1 MKGPTAMQRTL
12 GDDSG
17 FSLIAVLVI
26 GIVMMMV
33 TAGIAFRVVSDL
45 DQARYD
51 RGWQRSLHVSDAGI
65 DHVLFQLVENST
77 FTQGPLPPGPFA
89 DNAAEEAWVLAQANA
104 APPAELTTV
113 TEGQW
118 WIMKPSTAEAQ
129 IWSVGFVPSRDD
141 PRYVRVLRVA
151 YDFAPFEPGGAFVT
165 DGDVE
170 IGGNGMIDGTLGDVH
185 ANGDVKVI
193 GGSATISGTL
203 TASGNITPNSVLTS
217 GTVVGNKA
225 ESGEGFPRIDI
236 PLPVFQDYFDSSE
249 YILCPDG
256 FVWAGPT
263 YSDGPEAK
271 ASPGDVPCTTGS
283 QLGDASSI
291 AFRGWDYRGSDASA
305 GADWRV
311 TGNTV
316 FRGSYYIHGGSATIT
331 GNPSEDASIY
341 NGWRVTIYAAPEPG
355 FDTCATVVG
364 GDIDIGGNPDME
376 PWNTD
381 GILLIA
387 GRDVELRGNPSQG
400 QAQINGFIYAYE
412 QASIK
417 GNPAITGA
425 VVTSDGKNSPADP
438 SCDTPA
444 SPVSVNEISGSASI
458 TYDDEIAV
466 PLGDNIR
473 ITHWN
478 EL

>member
-1 MKGPTAMQRTL
+1 MKGSLMFRKLHSDA
-12 GDDSG
+12 G
-17 FSLIAVLVI
+17 FSLVAVLVI
-26 GIVMMMV
+26 GIIMMMV

-51 RGWQRSLHVSDAGI
+51 RGWQRALHVSDAGI
-65 DHVLFQLVENST
+65 DHVLYALVEDDT
-77 FTQGPLPPGPFA
+77 FVQGPMPPGPFA
-89 DNAAEEAWVLAQANA
+89 DNQAEKTWVLAQANA
-104 APPAELTTV
+104 APAGQLTTV

-118 WIMKPSTAEAQ
+118 WIMKPTTAEAQ
-129 IWSVGFVPSRDD
+129 IWSVGFVPSRTD

-165 DGDVE
+165 DGDIE
-170 IGGNGMIDGTLGDVH
+170 IAGNGVVDGSLGNVH
-185 ANGDVKVI
+185 ANGDVKVT
-193 GGSATISGTL
+193 GGSATITGTL
-203 TASGNITPNSVLTS
+203 TSGGNITPNSVLTS
-217 GTVVGNKA
+217 GSVVGDKA
-225 ESGEGFPRIDI
+225 NSGEGFPPVDI
-236 PLPVFQDYFDSSE
+236 PLPVWQDYFDGSE

-256 FVWAGPT
+256 FVWAGPA
-263 YSDGPEAK
+263 YSDGPEPRA
-271 ASPGDVPCTTGS
+271 APGDVPCTTGS

-291 AFRGWDYRGSDASA
+291 AYRGWDYQGNDPSA
-305 GADWRV
+305 GAEWRV

-331 GNPSEDASIY
+331 GSPSEDASIY
-341 NGWRVTIYAAPEPG
+341 NGWRVTIYAAPVPG
-355 FDTCATVVG
+355 TEVCPGVIG
-364 GDIDIGGNPDME
+364 GDIEIAGNPDME

-381 GILLIA
+381 GILLVG

-412 QASIK
+412 QASVQ
-417 GNPAITGA
+417 GNPSITGA
-425 VVTSDGKNSPADP
+425 VVTSDGKESLADP
-438 SCDTPA
+438 RCDTA
-444 SPVSVNEISGSASI
+444 GSPVSINEISGSATI

>member
-1 MKGPTAMQRTL
+1 MSRLRQS
-12 GDDSG
+12 DSG
-17 FSLIAVLVI
+17 FSLVAVLVV
-26 GIVMMMV
+26 GIIMMMV

-65 DHVLFQLVENST
+65 DHVLYQLVDDST

-89 DNAAEEAWVLAQANA
+89 DNAAEKAWVLNQANA
-104 APPAELTTV
+104 APAAELTTV

-118 WIMKPSTAEAQ
+118 WIMKPTTAEAQ
-129 IWSVGFVPSRDD
+129 IWSVGFVPSRND

-170 IGGNGMIDGTLGDVH
+170 IAGNGVVDGSLGNVH
-185 ANGDVKVI
+185 ANGDVNVI

-203 TASGNITPNSVLTS
+203 TATGTITPASVLTS
-217 GTVVGNKA
+217 GTVVGDKA
-225 ESGEGFPRIDI
+225 NSGDGFPRVDI
-236 PLPVFQDYFDSSE
+236 PLPNFQDYFNASE

-256 FVWAGPT
+256 FVWAGPA
-263 YSDGPEAK
+263 YVDGPEPK
-271 ASPGDVPCTTGS
+271 ASPGNVPCTTGS
-283 QLGDASSI
+283 QLGDASGISY
-291 AFRGWDYRGSDASA
+291 RGWDFQGIDASA
-305 GADWRV
+305 GAEWRV

-316 FRGSYYIHGGSATIT
+316 FRGSYYIHGGSATIS
-331 GNPSEDASIY
+331 GNPSEDASVY
-341 NGWRVTIYAAPEPG
+341 NGWRVTIYAAPSVG
-355 FDTCATVVG
+355 FETCPSVVG
-364 GDIDIGGNPDME
+364 GDIEISGNPDME

-381 GILLIA
+381 GILLVA

-400 QAQINGFIYAYE
+400 QATINGFIYAYE
-412 QASIK
+412 QASVQ
-417 GNPAITGA
+417 GNPAITGS
-425 VVTSDGKNSPADP
+425 VVTSDGKTNAASP
-438 SCDTPA
+438 SCHTA
-444 SPVSVNEISGSASI
+444 GSPVSINEISGSAVI
-458 TYDDEIAV
+458 VYDDELAV